1 MNPGT
6 ALLDLLFPPK
16 CPFCQK
22 ILDDPRAPVC
32 PACQPALP
40 WLSGQGAERKVEFAD
55 GCFSPLAY
63 RDQVR
68 EAVQRYK
75 FTPVPAYGAP
85 FGLLMAQC
93 LTDHLSQAPDLLT
106 WAPLSS
112 RRLRERGFDQA
123 RLLAR
128 RAGQRLNVPLVPTL
142 KKVRHTRPQSS
153 LEGES
158 ARRAN
163 ALGAYALLPQIDL
176 AGKRVVLVDDVVTSG
191 STLSECARLLR
202 QIGAAQ
208 VFCLTLAQ
216 AGPARREPAPDAKIN
231 RKNG

>member
-68 EAVQRYK
+68 DSIRRYK
-75 FTPVPAYGAP
+75 FKGRQGYHKAYGR
-85 FGLLMAQC
+85 LVAQC
-93 LTDHLSQAPDLLT
+93 VHDHLDGRWDLIT
-106 WAPLSS
+106 WVPLSDQ
-112 RRLRERGFDQA
+112 RRRERGYDQA
-123 RLLAR
+123 FLLAS
-128 RAGQRLNVPLVPTL
+128 AAALELGEVAVETL
-142 KKVRHTRPQSS
+142 RKGRNTEAQSG
-153 LEGES
+153 LDGDA

-163 ALGAYALLPQIDL
+163 VLGAYTAVDAELVE
-176 AGKRVVLVDDVVTSG
+176 GKRVLLIDDVITTG
-191 STLSECARLLR
+191 ATISECARILR
-202 QIGAAQ
+202 TVGAREVVCA
-208 VFCLTLAQ
+208 TLAR
-216 AGPARREPAPDAKIN
+216 ARDQK
-231 RKNG
+231 